1 MGFDDRMLAE
11 VGHGVE
17 VEIERL
23 AGKELLSGEL
33 RVPAGE
39 EARDLLRGDARGIF
53 RQEALLRHDIEAAE
67 QGEPLVGDQRHDVA
81 LAFDRPQLER
91 QRGAQRV
98 CGRDH
103 ARARQLGAVCE
114 RVIAVETHQIGN
126 EQEQPSHPGG
136 ELTHCEGEVLD
147 IGDGFGIGTDA
158 RGPLLIEPARQ
169 GCEAFLGSVSAWL
182 IS

>member
-67 QGEPLVGDQRHDVA
+67 QSEPSSATSAMMWLLRSIDHSLSASAARSACAAGIMREPGS
-81 LAFDRPQLER
+81 LAPC
-91 QRGAQRV
+91 A
-98 CGRDH
+98 
-103 ARARQLGAVCE
+103 
-114 RVIAVETHQIGN
+114 
-126 EQEQPSHPGG
+126 
-136 ELTHCEGEVLD
+136 
-147 IGDGFGIGTDA
+147 
-158 RGPLLIEPARQ
+158 
-169 GCEAFLGSVSAWL
+169 SA
-182 IS
+182 